1 MLRQI
6 RTGMEY
12 PLWML
17 CGAHGAAALIFALFF
32 GGNWKDG
39 MWAFPIGIMIKL
51 VSYGMG
57 KLNANSFFVTVICGA
72 LSALM
77 AGFGAQLHILDQV
90 SHVLMGAI
98 MNLVPGLMLTNAM
111 RDIMAG
117 DFIAGLTRIA
127 EAVLIGAG
135 IAVGVMMPL
144 SFFQSLLGKSSVR
157 GDFLT
162 CLYAAAGVVAFG
174 IVFNIRNKKLLF
186 SAIGGAISWLA
197 YLCLLYTS
205 RCV

>member
-1 MLRQI
+1 
-6 RTGMEY
+6 
-12 PLWML
+12 
-17 CGAHGAAALIFALFF
+17 
-32 GGNWKDG
+32 

-135 IAVGVMMPL
+135 IAVAVMMPL
-144 SFFQSLLGKSSVR
+144 SFFQSLLGKKQCAWRLFNLPVCSSWCGSFR
-157 GDFLT
+157 HR
-162 CLYAAAGVVAFG
+162 
-174 IVFNIRNKKLLF
+174 I
-186 SAIGGAISWLA
+186 
-197 YLCLLYTS
+197 
-205 RCV
+205 